1 MILLASRSPQRR
13 ALLHAIGVE
22 HRVVASTYPEDDLP
36 GLTPSR
42 LVAAHARAK
51 ADDVAQR
58 IALPIGG
65 GVLAADTA
73 VVLGDAVLG
82 KPAGLD
88 DAARMLRSLSG
99 RTHTVL
105 TAVHLRSES
114 GVQERVEATD
124 VTFRP
129 ISDALL
135 EWYLG
140 RGEWHGRAGAYA
152 VQGSGAVLVTAVS
165 GDFTTVVGLPL
176 GALADMLEAAGLAPW
191 S

>member
-13 ALLHAIGVE
+13 ALLNSIGVE
-22 HRVVASTYPEDDLP
+22 HRVVASAYPEDDLP
-36 GLTPSR
+36 GLTPSQ

-51 ADDVAQR
+51 ADDVAER
-58 IALPIGG
+58 IQLPIGG
-65 GVLAADTA
+65 AVLAADTA
-73 VVLGDAVLG
+73 VVLGEVVLG
-82 KPAGLD
+82 KPTDLD

-105 TAVHLRSES
+105 TAVHLRSEA

-129 ISDALL
+129 ISAALL

-152 VQGSGAVLVTAVS
+152 VQGSGAALVTQIA

-176 GALADMLEAAGLAPW
+176 GALAEMLDAVGLAPW
-191 S
+191 C